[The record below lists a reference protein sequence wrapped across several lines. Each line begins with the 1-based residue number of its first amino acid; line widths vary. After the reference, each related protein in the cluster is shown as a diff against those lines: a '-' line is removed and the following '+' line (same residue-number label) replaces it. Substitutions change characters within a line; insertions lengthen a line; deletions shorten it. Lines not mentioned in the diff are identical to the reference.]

1 MERFLGHN
9 SRSILPHAHCSSIM
23 HYVWSIMQCNTQL
36 CLIDVLFCIMIVQLC
51 LLTRPLCIL
60 YLQLFNMPII
70 FCNASFLMA
79 LWLFYYAMIHAWCH
93 YDCFIMKCYMSLYN
107 VGIPLWMGNYARPI
121 ILRGGAAIAIL
132 SHGNTIF
139 ISTWSVIRSSTKR
152 LKMSSW
158 LWVIHHT
165 CTVTESDILK

>member
-1 MERFLGHN
+1 MERFLSHN

-121 ILRGGAAIAIL
+121 ILRGGAAIALI
-132 SHGNTIF
+132 
-139 ISTWSVIRSSTKR
+139 SVIWCENNRS
-152 LKMSSW
+152 LQPWPW
-158 LWVIHHT
+158 LQSGKFQQLCSFWFVFYLVNIELH
-165 CTVTESDILK
+165 

>member
-1 MERFLGHN
+1 MVISCEKMHMISILVRYGFRWHSDKPYRTRLRLVRYGLSECHLNPYRMERFLGHN

-79 LWLFYYAMIHAWCH
+79 L
-93 YDCFIMKCYMSLYN
+93 
-107 VGIPLWMGNYARPI
+107 
-121 ILRGGAAIAIL
+121 
-132 SHGNTIF
+132 
-139 ISTWSVIRSSTKR
+139 
-152 LKMSSW
+152 
-158 LWVIHHT
+158 
-165 CTVTESDILK
+165 